1 MKTLK
6 TLKKLI
12 VQSNKN
18 NDTHKANY
26 YSNLENVYKNND
38 ALLKT
43 LIQQNK

>member
-12 VQSNKN
+12 KQSNKN
-18 NDTHKANY
+18 NDTHNSNY

-38 ALLKT
+38 TLLKI
-43 LIQQNK
+43 LLQQNK